1 MSKPIEI
8 QLSEILHEYTE
19 ELGRKAEGIFKD
31 IGKETSSDLKTTSP
45 TGPHRKHYKSGWT
58 YKTEGSGLE
67 TKVVIYNKSKPSLT
81 HLLENGHEVYPRGHV
96 DAIPHIEPAQRKAT
110 EELIEKLKGAL

>member
-8 QLSEILHEYTE
+8 QLSEILQEYTE
-19 ELGRKAEGIFKD
+19 ELDAKAEGIFKD
-31 IGKETSSDLKTTSP
+31 IGKETASGLRTDSP
-45 TGPHRKHYKSGWT
+45 TGPHREHYKNGWT
-58 YKTEGSGLE
+58 YKTQGKGLN

-110 EELIEKLKGAL
+110 EELIEKLEGAL